1 LGKLHKALEKLE
13 KEEKTSKGVSHSP
26 FLRADVQDPPVGA
39 EILEDSLDVGYP
51 ESKISPDLVAFQKPH
66 SFESEQFNM
75 LKSLILFPQSGSPPR
90 SIMITSVTPGEGKSF
105 VASNLAVSIAR
116 NINEHVLLMDCD
128 LRRPSIHNIFG
139 FGRIDGLSEHLS
151 KERSLASVLH
161 KTIVSKLTILPGGSP
176 PHNPSELLASEKM
189 LGLLKEV
196 KSKYSDR
203 YIIIDSPPL
212 PLASEVNVIA
222 RKVDAVILVIKYGKT
237 KRESIEEVVEMIG
250 RKKVLGV
257 VFNYF
262 DVRSLQ
268 HAGYGK
274 YSSYSKYISRK

>member
-1 LGKLHKALEKLE
+1 LGKPHKALEKLE
-13 KEEKTSKGVSHSP
+13 
-26 FLRADVQDPPVGA
+26 
-39 EILEDSLDVGYP
+39 LDAGYP

-90 SIMITSVTPGEGKSF
+90 SLMITSVTPGEGKSF

-128 LRRPSIHNIFG
+128 LRRPSIHDIFG

-151 KERSLASVLH
+151 KERSLASVLY
-161 KTIVSKLTILPGGSP
+161 KTIVNKLTILPGGSP

-189 LGLLKEV
+189 LSLLREV
-196 KSKYSDR
+196 KSRYSDR
-203 YIIIDSPPL
+203 YIIIDSPPF
-212 PLASEVNVIA
+212 PLASEVNMIA
-222 RKVDAVILVIKYGKT
+222 RKVDAVILVVKYGKS
-237 KRESIEEVVEMIG
+237 KRRSIEEQVELIG

-257 VFNYF
+257 VFNCF
-262 DVRSLQ
+262 DVRSLK
-268 HAGYGK
+268 HSGYGTYSNYTK
-274 YSSYSKYISRK
+274 YYGRR

>member
-1 LGKLHKALEKLE
+1 
-13 KEEKTSKGVSHSP
+13 
-26 FLRADVQDPPVGA
+26 
-39 EILEDSLDVGYP
+39 
-51 ESKISPDLVAFQKPH
+51 
-66 SFESEQFNM
+66 
-75 LKSLILFPQSGSPPR
+75 
-90 SIMITSVTPGEGKSF
+90 
-105 VASNLAVSIAR
+105 
-116 NINEHVLLMDCD
+116 
-128 LRRPSIHNIFG
+128 
-139 FGRIDGLSEHLS
+139 
-151 KERSLASVLH
+151 
-161 KTIVSKLTILPGGSP
+161 
-176 PHNPSELLASEKM
+176 M

-196 KSKYSDR
+196 KSRYSDR